1 MIRSLASLAV
11 SLACTVSAFATDI
24 YVTSFND
31 YGTGTLSGQSAWF
44 GPTGTWAVSGSTNS
58 PFLPGSVIGPGVH
71 PGVNPVGGKGKMV
84 RICTERFLNGRTKAW
99 LDLLNSGKWAA
110 ASAGGNS
117 VLETTVKIFIPSGQ
131 TVTSSFG
138 IMISKSSFETA
149 GGFLVSA
156 QTGAISLMNN
166 GYAPA
171 NRTATGAVATLNAWN
186 EFTYRWNVANGQG
199 KLLLNGAL
207 VATHTTTLSGSVY
220 ASNLFATTDSSP
232 GSSNS
237 FGFFDDLS
245 IAAVSPATPCP
256 GDFNN
261 DGQRDSSDLGVLLSS
276 WGTAAGDIN
285 GDGQTDSADLGV
297 LLAGWGPCG

>member
-1 MIRSLASLAV
+1 MIRPLASLAV

-24 YVTSFND
+24 YVTGFND

-58 PFLPGSVIGPGVH
+58 PFLPGSVIGPGVQ

-84 RICTERFLNGRTKAW
+84 RLCTERFLNGRTKAW

-171 NRTATGAVATLNAWN
+171 NRTLRTARV
-186 EFTYRWNVANGQG
+186 
-199 KLLLNGAL
+199 
-207 VATHTTTLSGSVY
+207 
-220 ASNLFATTDSSP
+220 P
-232 GSSNS
+232 G
-237 FGFFDDLS
+237 
-245 IAAVSPATPCP
+245 
-256 GDFNN
+256 
-261 DGQRDSSDLGVLLSS
+261 
-276 WGTAAGDIN
+276 
-285 GDGQTDSADLGV
+285 
-297 LLAGWGPCG
+297 